1 MNNLDIDTILISSVV
16 ILIIVVIAHI
26 LILRYKMAH
35 AKLPANIREVGGK
48 NQPAAVS
55 ASSKTVKQPKIAVV
69 DETQDNE
76 SHLESAKPV
85 ETTMPVPSSQPV
97 SSEENAST
105 DTSDSSFFDEPP
117 VMSMEEKIRIAEE
130 AEAKNGAESKIKA
143 EPDNSEESLI
153 KLKPPVVESEE
164 KEEPQEELDYQ
175 LLISDPVSIIK
186 NTNAPERHR
195 IAAMR
200 EAAYQKLESAVPE
213 LINAL
218 NDPDESIALVAAESL
233 GAIGDERAIEPL
245 LEASKKNDDELY
257 KVAEEYLGGALVV
270 TGEPNYS
277 GSPAPDS
284 QDAESAPRNYKE
296 MVVFKVEQLPVEYFQ
311 PDGSPI
317 PRKELVLKGLNDNNE
332 QMRQMAAKAAIGIEE
347 SDEIVEPLSKALTNT
362 LESEAIRALAAEALG
377 GMGSEKSITA
387 LINAL
392 KDENVAV
399 RYAAAT
405 ALSGRSEPRV
415 VEALIGATRDEDKF
429 VRASAAYA
437 LGTTGAAVALKAL
450 MKSAEDENEVVRF
463 SAVKAISGYSFED
476 VYKRLSDQ
484 KNGLERKSQ
493 IIAKIEILS
502 QFKDPRATDILRNYL
517 NDGDSEICYKAS
529 MALMGQENPDVI
541 EELINASKRL
551 DQELYRL
558 AKENVAPE
566 VFSEVTKFNSD
577 FNFINNSID
586 KKEKEEAAKQK
597 AEETQAANGTVP
609 PSRRDAIMN
618 AAESVKAR
626 NARRGEAVL
635 NINPEDY
642 SGEVIFNEDDYVPD
656 SRQESNRG
664 FNNEELDDVK
674 KTPDEVVV
682 QLDENDNSRLPAE
695 EGYREETYDNN
706 YAEEVYPEPV
716 EQANY
721 AEIVDEEE
729 LPLDQITGL
738 PVEFDR
744 IRKKLLDESP
754 TVRGSAANT
763 LGDYPQ
769 SRESIVL
776 LRCAL
781 KDKNELVRAASVKA
795 LGRIANMDALKLILT
810 CERDMSTEVRYAV
823 VKALAE
829 IPDYSAE
836 EALKRM
842 ANGDISIDVKRN
854 ARLALE
860 KHH

>member
-26 LILRYKMAH
+26 LILRYKMSH
-35 AKLPANIREVGGK
+35 AKLPSNIREVGSASQ
-48 NQPAAVS
+48 QPKVS
-55 ASSKTVKQPKIAVV
+55 SSSKTVKQSKIVV
-69 DETQDNE
+69 EESSQNETP
-76 SHLESAKPV
+76 LESANAV
-85 ETTMPVPSSQPV
+85 ETTSLVNSTQQV
-97 SSEENAST
+97 SSEENSSE
-105 DTSDSSFFDEPP
+105 SDNSDASFFDEPP
-117 VMSMEEKIRIAEE
+117 VISMEEKIRIAEE
-130 AEAKNGAESKIKA
+130 AEAARAAKA
-143 EPDNSEESLI
+143 AASGETEKKDE
-153 KLKPPVVESEE
+153 PPV
-164 KEEPQEELDYQ
+164 KEETSIKEEVKKEEHQEELDYQ
-175 LLISDPVSIIK
+175 LLISDPISIIK
-186 NTNAPERHR
+186 NTDAPSRHR

-200 EAAYQKLESAVPE
+200 EATYQKLETAVPE

-218 NDPDESIALVAAESL
+218 YDPDETVALVAAESL
-233 GAIGDERAIEPL
+233 GALGDERAIEPL
-245 LEASKKNDDELY
+245 MEVSQKNDEELY

-270 TGEPNYS
+270 AGDQNTSNNSVSDGQN
-277 GSPAPDS
+277 AD
-284 QDAESAPRNYKE
+284 SAPRNYKE
-296 MVVFKVEQLPVEYFQ
+296 MVVFKVEQLPIEYFQ

-362 LESEAIRALAAEALG
+362 LESEAIRSLAAEALG
-377 GMGSEKSITA
+377 GMGSEKSINA
-387 LINAL
+387 LIQAL

-405 ALSGRSEPRV
+405 ALSGRNEPKV

-450 MKSAEDENEVVRF
+450 MKCAEDENEVVRF

-476 VYKRLSDQ
+476 VFKRLSDQ

-502 QFKDPRATDILRNYL
+502 QFKDDRAIEILRNYL
-517 NDGDSEICYKAS
+517 NDADSEVCYKAS
-529 MALMGQENPDVI
+529 MALMGQENPEVI

-558 AKENVAPE
+558 AKENIAPD
-566 VFSEVTKFNSD
+566 VFNEVTKFNTD

-586 KKEKEEAAKQK
+586 KAEKESIAKQK
-597 AEETQAANGTVP
+597 SEETQVANGTVP
-609 PSRRDAIMN
+609 PSRREAIIN

-626 NARRGEAVL
+626 NARKGEAVL
-635 NINPEDY
+635 NINPDDY
-642 SGEVIFNEDDYVPD
+642 SGEVFFNEDDYVQD
-656 SRQESNRG
+656 SRQEANRG
-664 FNNEELDDVK
+664 FNNEELDEFNK
-674 KTPDEVVV
+674 HQEETVV
-682 QLDENDNSRLPAE
+682 QLNGYDNQSLPEN
-695 EGYREETYDNN
+695 EGITEQTYDNN
-706 YAEEVYPEPV
+706 VEEVYPEPV

-721 AEIVDEEE
+721 AEIIDEEE
-729 LPLDQITGL
+729 LTLDQITGL
-738 PVEFDR
+738 SVEFER
-744 IRKKLLDESP
+744 IRKKLIDESP
-754 TVRGSAANT
+754 TVRGSAANS

-769 SRESIVL
+769 SRESIIL
-776 LRCAL
+776 LRGAL
-781 KDKNELVRAASVKA
+781 KDRNELVRAAAVKA

-823 VKALAE
+823 VKALAD

-854 ARLALE
+854 ARIALE
-860 KHH
+860 KHS

>member
-1 MNNLDIDTILISSVV
+1 MNNLDIDTILIISVV
-16 ILIIVVIAHI
+16 ILIVVVIAHI
-26 LILRYKMAH
+26 LILRYKVAH
-35 AKLPANIREVGGK
+35 TKLPANIREVGGK
-48 NQPAAVS
+48 SQQPAVS
-55 ASSKTVKQPKIAVV
+55 ATQKTVKQPKIAVV
-69 DETQDNE
+69 EENHDNE
-76 SHLESAKPV
+76 QPLESAKPV
-85 ETTMPVPSSQPV
+85 ETTELVPSSQPV
-97 SSEENAST
+97 SSDEN
-105 DTSDSSFFDEPP
+105 TSSDGSDDSFFDEPP

-130 AEAKNGAESKIKA
+130 AEAARAKKA
-143 EPDNSEESLI
+143 ALSGETEKKEE
-153 KLKPPVVESEE
+153 PPVKEAPKKEE
-164 KEEPQEELDYQ
+164 PKKEEPQEELDYQ

-186 NTNAPERHR
+186 NTKAPERHR

-218 NDPDESIALVAAESL
+218 NDPDESVALVAAESL

-270 TGEPNYS
+270 AGEPNYS
-277 GSPAPDS
+277 SSSAPDVQNS
-284 QDAESAPRNYKE
+284 ESAPRNYKE
-296 MVVFKVEQLPVEYFQ
+296 MVVFKVEQLPIEYFQ

-362 LESEAIRALAAEALG
+362 LESEAIRSLAAEALG

-387 LINAL
+387 LIKAL
-392 KDENVAV
+392 KDDNVAV

-405 ALSGRSEPRV
+405 ALSGRNEPRV

-450 MKSAEDENEVVRF
+450 MKCAEDENEVVRF

-476 VYKRLSDQ
+476 VFKRMSDQ

-502 QFKDPRATDILRNYL
+502 QFKDDRATDIIRNYL

-529 MALMGQENPDVI
+529 MALMGQDNPEVI

-558 AKENVAPE
+558 AKENIAPE
-566 VFSEVTKFNSD
+566 VFNEVTKFNSD
-577 FNFINNSID
+577 FNFINNSISEAE
-586 KKEKEEAAKQK
+586 KEKAAKNK
-597 AEETQAANGTVP
+597 VEEPQTANGNVP

-626 NARRGEAVL
+626 NARKGEAVL
-635 NINPEDY
+635 NINPDDY
-642 SGEVIFNEDDYVPD
+642 SGEVFFDEDNYVQD
-656 SRQESNRG
+656 SRQEANRG
-664 FNNEELDDVK
+664 FNNEELDDVSK
-674 KTPDEVVV
+674 PQEDVVV
-682 QLDENDNSRLPAE
+682 QLDEYNNQVLPAD
-695 EGYREETYDNN
+695 EGITEQTYDNN
-706 YAEEVYPEPV
+706 VEEVYPEPV
-716 EQANY
+716 DQMNY
-721 AEIVDEEE
+721 AEIVEEEE

-744 IRKKLLDESP
+744 IRNKLLDDSP

-763 LGDYPQ
+763 LGNYPQ
-769 SRESIVL
+769 SRESIIL
-776 LRCAL
+776 LRGAL
-781 KDKNELVRAASVKA
+781 KDRNELVRAAAVKA

-823 VKALAE
+823 VKALAD

-860 KHH
+860 KHN

>member
-26 LILRYKMAH
+26 LILRYKMSH
-35 AKLPANIREVGGK
+35 AKLPSNIREVGGA
-48 NQPAAVS
+48 NQQPKVS
-55 ASSKTVKQPKIAVV
+55 SSSKTVKQSKIVV
-69 DETQDNE
+69 EESSQNE
-76 SHLESAKPV
+76 PPLESANAV
-85 ETTMPVPSSQPV
+85 ETTSLVTSTQQV
-97 SSEENAST
+97 SSEEKSSE
-105 DTSDSSFFDEPP
+105 SDNFDASFFDEPP
-117 VMSMEEKIRIAEE
+117 VISMEEKIRIAEE
-130 AEAKNGAESKIKA
+130 AEAAKAAKAAASGETGKTDEPPEPQELPVKEEPSK
-143 EPDNSEESLI
+143 
-153 KLKPPVVESEE
+153 

-186 NTNAPERHR
+186 NTDAPSRHR

-200 EAAYQKLESAVPE
+200 EATYQKLETAVPE

-218 NDPDESIALVAAESL
+218 YDPDETVALVAAESL
-233 GAIGDERAIEPL
+233 GALGDERAIEPL
-245 LEASKKNDDELY
+245 MEVSQKNDEELY

-270 TGEPNYS
+270 AGDQNTSNNSASDGQN
-277 GSPAPDS
+277 
-284 QDAESAPRNYKE
+284 AESAPRNYKE
-296 MVVFKVEQLPVEYFQ
+296 MVVFKVEQLPIEYFQ

-317 PRKELVLKGLNDNNE
+317 PRKELVLKGLNDNSE

-362 LESEAIRALAAEALG
+362 LESEAIRSLAAEALG
-377 GMGSEKSITA
+377 GMGSEKSINA
-387 LINAL
+387 LIQAL

-405 ALSGRSEPRV
+405 ALSGRNEPKV

-450 MKSAEDENEVVRF
+450 MKCAEDENEVVRF

-476 VYKRLSDQ
+476 VFKRLSDQ

-502 QFKDPRATDILRNYL
+502 QFNDDRAIEILRNYL
-517 NDGDSEICYKAS
+517 NDADSEVCYKAS
-529 MALMGQENPDVI
+529 MALMGQENPEVI
-541 EELINASKRL
+541 EELVNASKRL

-558 AKENVAPE
+558 AKENIAPD
-566 VFSEVTKFNSD
+566 VFNEVTKFNTD

-586 KKEKEEAAKQK
+586 KAEKEIIAKQK
-597 AEETQAANGTVP
+597 SEQTQVANGNVP
-609 PSRRDAIMN
+609 PSRREAIIN

-626 NARRGEAVL
+626 NARKGEAVL
-635 NINPEDY
+635 NINPDDY
-642 SGEVIFNEDDYVPD
+642 SGEVFFNEDSYVQD
-656 SRQESNRG
+656 SRQEANRG
-664 FNNEELDDVK
+664 FNNEELDEFNK
-674 KTPDEVVV
+674 HQEETVV
-682 QLDENDNSRLPAE
+682 QLNEYDNQALPEN
-695 EGYREETYDNN
+695 EGITEQTYDNN
-706 YAEEVYPEPV
+706 VEEVYAEPI
-716 EQANY
+716 EQSNY
-721 AEIVDEEE
+721 TELIDEEE
-729 LPLDQITGL
+729 ITLDQITGL
-738 PVEFDR
+738 SDEFDR

-763 LGDYPQ
+763 LGNYPQ
-769 SRESIVL
+769 SRESIIL
-776 LRCAL
+776 LRGAL
-781 KDKNELVRAASVKA
+781 KDRNELVRAAAVKA
-795 LGRIANMDALKLILT
+795 LGRISNMDALKLILT

-823 VKALAE
+823 VKALAD

-854 ARLALE
+854 ARIALE
-860 KHH
+860 KHQ

>member
-35 AKLPANIREVGGK
+35 AKLPANIREAGAK
-48 NQPAAVS
+48 SQQPAVS
-55 ASSKTVKQPKIAVV
+55 STPKTVKQPKIAVV
-69 DETQDNE
+69 EENQESE
-76 SHLESAKPV
+76 SHLESANPV
-85 ETTMPVPSSQPV
+85 ESTSLSQSSQQN
-97 SSEENAST
+97 SSEENTST
-105 DTSDSSFFDEPP
+105 SDTSDSSFFDEPP

-130 AEAKNGAESKIKA
+130 AEAAKA
-143 EPDNSEESLI
+143 AKAAVSGET
-153 KLKPPVVESEE
+153 EE
-164 KEEPQEELDYQ
+164 KEEPQVKEAPKKEAPQEELDYQ
-175 LLISDPVSIIK
+175 LLISDPISIIK
-186 NTNAPERHR
+186 NTKAPERHR

-218 NDPDESIALVAAESL
+218 NDPDESVALVAAESL

-270 TGEPNYS
+270 AGEQNYS
-277 GSPAPDS
+277 GSSAPNIQNED
-284 QDAESAPRNYKE
+284 SAPRNYKE
-296 MVVFKVEQLPVEYFQ
+296 MVVFKVEQLPIEYFQ

-362 LESEAIRALAAEALG
+362 LESESIRALAAEALG
-377 GMGSEKSITA
+377 GMGSEKSIDA
-387 LINAL
+387 LIKAL

-405 ALSGRSEPRV
+405 ALSGRNEPRV

-450 MKSAEDENEVVRF
+450 MKTAEDENEVVRF
-463 SAVKAISGYSFED
+463 SAVKAIAGYSFEE

-502 QFKDPRATDILRNYL
+502 QFKDDRATEILRNYL

-529 MALMGQENPDVI
+529 MALMGLENPEVI

-566 VFSEVTKFNSD
+566 VFNEVTKFNSD
-577 FNFINNSID
+577 FNFINNSIN
-586 KKEKEEAAKQK
+586 KTEKENAAKQK
-597 AEETQAANGTVP
+597 AEEAQSANGTVP

-635 NINPEDY
+635 NINPDDY
-642 SGEVIFNEDDYVPD
+642 SGEVIFNEDDYIPD
-656 SRQESNRG
+656 SRQEGNRG
-664 FNNEELDDVK
+664 FNNEELDEVK
-674 KTPDEVVV
+674 RVPEEVVV
-682 QLDENDNSRLPAE
+682 QLDENDNSRLPDE
-695 EGYREETYDNN
+695 EGYKEETYDNN

-716 EQANY
+716 ERANY
-721 AEIVDEEE
+721 VEIVEEE
-729 LPLDQITGL
+729 EVPLDQITGL
-738 PVEFDR
+738 SVEFER

-769 SRESIVL
+769 NRESIIL
-776 LRCAL
+776 LRGAL

-823 VKALAE
+823 VKALAD

-854 ARLALE
+854 ARIALE
-860 KHH
+860 KHS

>member
-1 MNNLDIDTILISSVV
+1 
-16 ILIIVVIAHI
+16 
-26 LILRYKMAH
+26 
-35 AKLPANIREVGGK
+35 
-48 NQPAAVS
+48 
-55 ASSKTVKQPKIAVV
+55 
-69 DETQDNE
+69 
-76 SHLESAKPV
+76 
-85 ETTMPVPSSQPV
+85 
-97 SSEENAST
+97 
-105 DTSDSSFFDEPP
+105 
-117 VMSMEEKIRIAEE
+117 MSMEEKIRIAEE
-130 AEAKNGAESKIKA
+130 AEAARAKKA
-143 EPDNSEESLI
+143 ALSGETEKQEE
-153 KLKPPVVESEE
+153 PPVKEAPK
-164 KEEPQEELDYQ
+164 KEEPKKEEPKEELDYQ

-186 NTNAPERHR
+186 NTKAPERHR

-218 NDPDESIALVAAESL
+218 NAPDESVALVAAESL

-270 TGEPNYS
+270 AGEPNYS
-277 GSPAPDS
+277 NYSAPDVQNS
-284 QDAESAPRNYKE
+284 ESAPRNYKE
-296 MVVFKVEQLPVEYFQ
+296 MVVFKVEQLPIEYFQ

-362 LESEAIRALAAEALG
+362 LESEAIRSLAAEALG

-387 LINAL
+387 LIKAL

-450 MKSAEDENEVVRF
+450 MKCAEDENEVVRF

-476 VYKRLSDQ
+476 VFKRLSDQ

-502 QFKDPRATDILRNYL
+502 QFKDDRATDILRKYL

-529 MALMGQENPDVI
+529 MALMGQENPEVI

-558 AKENVAPE
+558 AKENIAPE
-566 VFSEVTKFNSD
+566 VFNEVTKFNSD
-577 FNFINNSID
+577 FNFINNSINEAE
-586 KKEKEEAAKQK
+586 KEKVAINKVD
-597 AEETQAANGTVP
+597 ETQTTNGNVP

-618 AAESVKAR
+618 ATESVKAR
-626 NARRGEAVL
+626 NARKGEAVL
-635 NINPEDY
+635 NINPDDY
-642 SGEVIFNEDDYVPD
+642 SGEVFFDEDNYVQD
-656 SRQESNRG
+656 SRQEANRG
-664 FNNEELDDVK
+664 FNNEELDEFNKPQED
-674 KTPDEVVV
+674 VVV
-682 QLDENDNSRLPAE
+682 QLDEFNNQALPAD
-695 EGYREETYDNN
+695 EGITEQTYDNN
-706 YAEEVYPEPV
+706 VEEVYPEPV
-716 EQANY
+716 SQVNY
-721 AEIVDEEE
+721 VEIVEEE
-729 LPLDQITGL
+729 DLPLDQITGL

-763 LGDYPQ
+763 LGNYPQ

-781 KDKNELVRAASVKA
+781 KDRNELVRVAAVKA

-823 VKALAE
+823 VKALAD

-854 ARLALE
+854 ARIALE
-860 KHH
+860 KHS

>member
-1 MNNLDIDTILISSVV
+1 MNNLDIDTILITSVV
-16 ILIIVVIAHI
+16 ILIIVVIAHV
-26 LILRYKMAH
+26 LILRYKASH
-35 AKLPANIREVGGK
+35 IKLPANIREVGGA
-48 NQPAAVS
+48 NQQPAVS
-55 ASSKTVKQPKIAVV
+55 TTQKTVKQPKIVI
-69 DETQDNE
+69 EESNQNE
-76 SHLESAKPV
+76 QPLESAKPV
-85 ETTMPVPSSQPV
+85 DTTQLVPSTQQV
-97 SSEENAST
+97 SSEEKASEP
-105 DTSDSSFFDEPP
+105 DNFDSSFFDEPP

-130 AEAKNGAESKIKA
+130 AEAAKAAEAAKNPKATETGATEKND
-143 EPDNSEESLI
+143 E
-153 KLKPPVVESEE
+153 PPVKENVK

-186 NTNAPERHR
+186 NTNAPVRHR

-200 EAAYQKLESAVPE
+200 EATYQKLETAVPE

-218 NDPDESIALVAAESL
+218 YDPDETVALVAAESL
-233 GAIGDERAIEPL
+233 GALGDERAIEPL
-245 LEASKKNDDELY
+245 MEVSKKNDDELY

-270 TGEPNYS
+270 SGEPNYS
-277 GSPAPDS
+277 NTASSEAQNAD
-284 QDAESAPRNYKE
+284 SAPRNYKE
-296 MVVFKVEQLPVEYFQ
+296 MVVFKVEQLPIEYFQ

-347 SDEIVEPLSKALTNT
+347 SDDVVEPLSKALNNT
-362 LESEAIRALAAEALG
+362 LESEAIRSLAAEALG

-387 LINAL
+387 LIKAL

-405 ALSGRSEPRV
+405 ALSGRNEPRV

-450 MKSAEDENEVVRF
+450 MKCAEDENEVVRF
-463 SAVKAISGYSFED
+463 SAVKAISTYSFED

-502 QFKDPRATDILRNYL
+502 QFKDDRATDILRNYL
-517 NDGDSEICYKAS
+517 NDADTEVCYKAS
-529 MALMGQENPDVI
+529 MALMGQENPEVI
-541 EELINASKRL
+541 EELINASHRL

-566 VFSEVTKFNSD
+566 VFTEITKFNSD
-577 FNFINNSID
+577 FNFINNSLN
-586 KKEKEEAAKQK
+586 KNNSEVTQEFSKEES
-597 AEETQAANGTVP
+597 ESANGNIP
-609 PSRRDAIMN
+609 PSRREAIMN

-626 NARRGEAVL
+626 NARKGEAVL
-635 NINPEDY
+635 NINPDDY
-642 SGEVIFNEDDYVPD
+642 SGEVFFSEDNYVQD
-656 SRQESNRG
+656 SRQEANRG
-664 FNNEELDDVK
+664 FNNEELDDINK
-674 KTPDEVVV
+674 PQEEVVV
-682 QLDENDNSRLPAE
+682 QLDEYSNQTLPAD
-695 EGYREETYDNN
+695 EGITEQTYENN
-706 YAEEVYPEPV
+706 VEEVYPEPV

-729 LPLDQITGL
+729 LTLDQITGL
-738 PVEFDR
+738 SVEFDR

-754 TVRGSAANT
+754 TVRGSAANS
-763 LGDYPQ
+763 LGNYPQ
-769 SRESIVL
+769 SRESIIL
-776 LRCAL
+776 LRGAL
-781 KDKNELVRAASVKA
+781 KDRNELVRAAAVKA

-823 VKALAE
+823 VKALAD

-842 ANGDISIDVKRN
+842 ANSDISIDVKRN
-854 ARLALE
+854 ARIALE
-860 KHH
+860 KHS